1 MRDVEQ
7 RSELTFASEDD
18 VAKRF
23 LVQRIRRSFSRNVD
37 ERLDVNETSA
47 YRGAGD
53 VLAKRPDADQQGG
66 ARRT

>member
-7 RSELTFASEDD
+7 RSELTFAREDD
-18 VAKRF
+18 VMKWF

>member
-18 VAKRF
+18 VVKGF
-23 LVQRIRRSFSRNVD
+23 LVLRTRGSFSRNVD